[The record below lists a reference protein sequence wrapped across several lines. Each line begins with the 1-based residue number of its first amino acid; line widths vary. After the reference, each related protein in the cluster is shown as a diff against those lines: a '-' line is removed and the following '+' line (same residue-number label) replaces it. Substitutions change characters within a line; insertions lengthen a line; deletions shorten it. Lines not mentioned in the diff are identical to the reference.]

1 MAHAT
6 RRTINPVVWV
16 GSLLAQAARESF
28 YFSLLAVSAY
38 LMLALASH
46 TPSDSAWSYA
56 GWAAPHNASGWMGA
70 WLADTLYHFL
80 GASAYLLP
88 AGLLVLILASLRD
101 SADALA
107 ILLQLLGLAFIVSGH
122 SLWMTLY
129 PSYLTQPLVA
139 PPSGILGLFLIQQV
153 ELYLGYWGVV
163 TCTALSLSLGA
174 SLLLRVSLLG
184 LMGSFIV
191 STAAVIRLLVKQVTF
206 RAPKAE
212 SIPYSREAA
221 DQPKISDGRCMK
233 YTLNPITWTL
243 WVLDGLGET
252 VLTAVRMG
260 RRGLRSSRSQ
270 PQMMAD
276 VLITDADSSPA
287 SLEPAVA
294 PKRLQPAISTL
305 PQASRRQESLHSAQQ
320 TTQPS
325 ITTAPES
332 KPLNLVRQ
340 EPSLILEPWLAEPA
354 NEGLS
359 TPVAPIF
366 FKLEAD
372 AEFAQPLLT
381 QSIGSIDPQ
390 DIPSH
395 ETASLSVVPAP
406 ELTDSSSLDAE
417 LIGSPDDPYLQP
429 ILPREEIDSERMPL
443 AEPCLQ
449 PAPLVPPRDIPESVS
464 APVVVVPTPC
474 PKTAF
479 ISVQHHIASP
489 KVQLPGVD
497 LLDPIVPRATTMAYT
512 PDQLEELSRQV
523 EARLADFGVK
533 VNVMGTEPGP
543 VITRFELLLAPGT
556 KASKITGLA
565 RDLARSLSINSI
577 RVVEVIPGKAFVGLE
592 LPNKH
597 RESVRLSE
605 IIQAREYIESNIP
618 TLLALGKDVSGK
630 PSMVNLTK
638 LPHLLVAGTTGS
650 GKSVAINAMIIS
662 LLYKATAEEVRMIMI
677 DPKMLELSIYDGI
690 PHLLTPVV
698 TDMRKAANALRWCV
712 GEMERRYHLM
722 ATQKVRDIIGYNIK
736 VSTAVTSGHPIPDP
750 SIPRESL
757 HLFAE
762 QPTLTP
768 LPYIVVII
776 DELADMMMMVGK
788 KVEELIA
795 RLAQKARACGIHL
808 ILATQRPSVD
818 VLTGLI
824 KANVPA
830 RISFQVSSKIDSRT
844 ILDQMGAES
853 LLGQGDMLYLGPGS
867 SGVPTRYH
875 GAFVADHEV
884 HRIVEFLKLQGQPDY
899 IDEILDD
906 EEEETPAAKG
916 GEGND
921 SADGEKDPLYDEAVK
936 IVVAE
941 RKASTSWVQR
951 RLRIGYNRAARIVE
965 AMEAAGLVGKPQQNG
980 VREVLIERHEI

>member
-6 RRTINPVVWV
+6 RCTVNPIARFVRV
-16 GSLLAQAARESF
+16 LAQATRELF
-28 YFSLLAVSAY
+28 YFGLLAVAAY
-38 LMLALASH
+38 LMLALASY
-46 TPSDSAWSYA
+46 TPHDSAWSHA
-56 GWAAPHNASGWMGA
+56 GMATVRPHNAGGTLGA
-70 WLADTLYHFL
+70 WTADTLYHFL

-88 AGLLVLILASLRD
+88 TGLLVLILASLRD
-101 SADALA
+101 RMRLLD
-107 ILLQLLGLAFIVSGH
+107 ILLQFLGIALLTMGH
-122 SLWMTLY
+122 SLWVTLY
-129 PSYLTQPLVA
+129 PSYLTQPLDA
-139 PPSGILGLFLIQQV
+139 PVNGILGLLLVQQV
-153 ELYLGYWGVV
+153 ELYLGQPNIVICV
-163 TCTALSLSLGA
+163 ALSLILGA
-174 SLLLRVSLLG
+174 SLLLRVSLPGWVAAL
-184 LMGSFIV
+184 LSAVASRVTSLVRQV
-191 STAAVIRLLVKQVTF
+191 SSRVPKTAA
-206 RAPKAE
+206 KAD
-212 SIPYSREAA
+212 P
-221 DQPKISDGRCMK
+221 PLPTGRHRMK
-233 YTLNPITWTL
+233 YTLNPLTWVL
-243 WVLDGLGET
+243 WVLDSLGEL
-252 VLTAVRMG
+252 VLALGRFGYQLIAVRNSVTRSIHPQQMADILTPEPASPG
-260 RRGLRSSRSQ
+260 QGSLESPIPAPRQAYKLSEPELNARAVGLPVVTPLIPEPPPASSQ
-270 PQMMAD
+270 PG
-276 VLITDADSSPA
+276 L
-287 SLEPAVA
+287 
-294 PKRLQPAISTL
+294 K
-305 PQASRRQESLHSAQQ
+305 
-320 TTQPS
+320 
-325 ITTAPES
+325 
-332 KPLNLVRQ
+332 
-340 EPSLILEPWLAEPA
+340 LEPWILPEPSVQA
-354 NEGLS
+354 LPTFLS
-359 TPVAPIF
+359 PEPDEDALPALSATLPDAAQDLDALPVYLSQPPRVETPPSEPVP
-366 FKLEAD
+366 EAV
-372 AEFAQPLLT
+372 T
-381 QSIGSIDPQ
+381 IDEWL
-390 DIPSH
+390 DIPSTP
-395 ETASLSVVPAP
+395 ETCVVPATQAISQATSPMPVPP
-406 ELTDSSSLDAE
+406 EPVGVPEPLLPTLPPVTVTSAE
-417 LIGSPDDPYLQP
+417 L
-429 ILPREEIDSERMPL
+429 
-443 AEPCLQ
+443 AEKKF
-449 PAPLVPPRDIPESVS
+449 ESTQS
-464 APVVVVPTPC
+464 L
-474 PKTAF
+474 
-479 ISVQHHIASP
+479 SLSSR
-489 KVQLPGVD
+489 LPGIQ
-497 LLDPIVPRATTMAYT
+497 LLDPAAPQVATAAYT
-512 PDQLEELSRQV
+512 PAQLEELSRQV

-565 RDLARSLSINSI
+565 RDLARSLSVTSI

-605 IIQAREYIESNIP
+605 ILQAREYLENPLP
-618 TLLALGKDVSGK
+618 TLLALGKDVSGR
-630 PSMVNLTK
+630 PSLINLTK

-650 GKSVAINAMIIS
+650 GKSVAVNAMIIS
-662 LLYKATAEEVRMIMI
+662 LLYKATADQVRMIMI

-722 ATQKVRDIIGYNIK
+722 ATQKVRDIVGYNAKIN
-736 VSTAVTSGHPIPDP
+736 AALAAGQPIPDP
-750 SIPRESL
+750 TIPRESL

-762 QPTLTP
+762 RPTLGSF
-768 LPYIVVII
+768 PYIVVII

-884 HRIVEFLKLQGQPDY
+884 HQVVEFLKLQGTPDY

-906 EEEETPAAKG
+906 EEEETPKG
-916 GEGND
+916 GDNADTG
-921 SADGEKDPLYDEAVK
+921 DGEKDPLYDEAVK
-936 IVVAE
+936 IVLAE

-980 VREVLIERHEI
+980 VREVIIERHEI